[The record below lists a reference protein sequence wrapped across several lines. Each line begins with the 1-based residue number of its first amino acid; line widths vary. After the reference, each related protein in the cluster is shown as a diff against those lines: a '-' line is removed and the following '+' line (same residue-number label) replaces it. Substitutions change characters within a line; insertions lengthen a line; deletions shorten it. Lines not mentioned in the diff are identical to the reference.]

1 MIIPNFNNNIPLS
14 YSRVF
19 FWVFLIVET
28 RVNQI
33 TIFVRFDLV
42 INWKKDMNADK
53 IQQICNLNKLFPL
66 IFHTDCSVSSVW
78 QLEKQT
84 ET

>member
-19 FWVFLIVET
+19 FWVVLIVET

-42 INWKKDMNADK
+42 INWKKRYE
-53 IQQICNLNKLFPL
+53 C
-66 IFHTDCSVSSVW
+66 
-78 QLEKQT
+78 
-84 ET
+84 